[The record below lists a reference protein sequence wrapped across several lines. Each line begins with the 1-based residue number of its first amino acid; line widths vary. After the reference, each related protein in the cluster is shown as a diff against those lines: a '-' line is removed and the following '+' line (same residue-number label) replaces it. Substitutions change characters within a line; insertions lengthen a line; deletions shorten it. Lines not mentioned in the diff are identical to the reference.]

1 MLIWYGHFVCLD
13 LNLVNFQ
20 KKIGRSI
27 TNVTRVTKSLLHGL
41 HRRELLVLWHQEYT
55 QMLCGRTYL
64 YRKMPHRMIERVT
77 ISWWNNNVT
86 VCYMWMDMDTN
97 NWMNEETPIYTHI
110 HFVCTSLAAS
120 YAGGGHLVRARRRCN
135 PRSSGTLG
143 HGDAERLVLPDSLC
157 HRRPWL
163 CRILLGH
170 TRAARRAP
178 PAGRALFLPASS
190 ISRTS
195 SLPHQS
201 TPPSKQASKCFS
213 SRPIT
218 FMKNW
223 KSNFLS
229 KQKKK
234 NILRHI
240 QTVTKNCQA
249 KGQISFPWVF
259 LPPWK

>member
-64 YRKMPHRMIERVT
+64 YRKMPYRMIERVT

-110 HFVCTSLAAS
+110 HFVCTHYYKNVDLSRLGNPCCPES
-120 YAGGGHLVRARRRCN
+120 GNRDKRGHFVPVGNTYRDKRCCQR
-135 PRSSGTLG
+135 PRGWRTLLS
-143 HGDAERLVLPDSLC
+143 RLVLPTGTKCPFFYVFLFS
-157 HRRPWL
+157 
-163 CRILLGH
+163 I
-170 TRAARRAP
+170 
-178 PAGRALFLPASS
+178 LFLFQLYFCIS
-190 ISRTS
+190 IKLMYWNSVCMI
-195 SLPHQS
+195 S
-201 TPPSKQASKCFS
+201 T
-213 SRPIT
+213 
-218 FMKNW
+218 
-223 KSNFLS
+223 
-229 KQKKK
+229 
-234 NILRHI
+234 NIYI
-240 QTVTKNCQA
+240 Y
-249 KGQISFPWVF
+249 I
-259 LPPWK
+259 